1 MGFFS
6 GVTVNSNLGYR
17 KYYKP
22 DLLIPVIRE
31 LSKVPVLIATTQK
44 THVEIGELMG
54 IGWEWERSSATDFVA
69 DVTDVT
75 DVRKKEEVKAF
86 DSPLFLLA
94 NQRRDGPFIAAGTLD
109 KTLSQLERPLDLWLV
124 NFRAPV
130 NLEAQ
135 KCQVES
141 GELPAV
147 DGYEY
152 QVYHCS

>member
-1 MGFFS
+1 
-6 GVTVNSNLGYR
+6 
-17 KYYKP
+17 
-22 DLLIPVIRE
+22 
-31 LSKVPVLIATTQK
+31 
-44 THVEIGELMG
+44 MG
-54 IGWEWERSSATDFVA
+54 IGWEWERNQKEEGR
-69 DVTDVT
+69 
-75 DVRKKEEVKAF
+75 RKKEEGRGKREEERGKKEDVKAS
-86 DSPLFLLA
+86 DSPQFLLVK
-94 NQRRDGPFIAAGTLD
+94 QRRDAPEIAAGTLD

-124 NFRAPV
+124 NFRVPV

>member
-1 MGFFS
+1 
-6 GVTVNSNLGYR
+6 
-17 KYYKP
+17 
-22 DLLIPVIRE
+22 
-31 LSKVPVLIATTQK
+31 
-44 THVEIGELMG
+44 MG
-54 IGWEWERSSATDFVA
+54 IGWEWER
-69 DVTDVT
+69 
-75 DVRKKEEVKAF
+75 RQKAESKLSN
-86 DSPLFLLA
+86 SPLFLLA
-94 NQRRDGPFIAAGTLD
+94 NQRRDAPEIAPGTLD

>member
-1 MGFFS
+1 
-6 GVTVNSNLGYR
+6 
-17 KYYKP
+17 
-22 DLLIPVIRE
+22 
-31 LSKVPVLIATTQK
+31 
-44 THVEIGELMG
+44 MG

-86 DSPLFLLA
+86 HSPLFLLA
-94 NQRRDGPFIAAGTLD
+94 NQRRDGPEIAAGTLD

-130 NLEAQ
+130 NLAAQ